1 MSVHA
6 DAKTTERQHAVWQ
19 ALLRRRFDTASN
31 LAAEFHVSVRT
42 MHNDLHELMLSH
54 PIESVRGRYGGGYQV
69 AEWYF
74 PHQHTLCAEQI
85 HVLEKVMPILSDE
98 DQRIIQTILEQFS
111 P

>member
-19 ALLRRRFDTASN
+19 TLLRRRFDTASN

-42 MHNDLHELMLSH
+42 IHNDLHELMLSH
-54 PIESVRGRYGGGYQV
+54 PIESVRGRYGGGYKV
-69 AEWYF
+69 ADWYF
-74 PHQHTLCAEQI
+74 PQRRTLCTEQI
-85 HVLEKVMPILSDE
+85 HVLIKVMSFLSAE
-98 DQRIIQTILEQFS
+98 DQQIIRSILEQFI

>member
-1 MSVHA
+1 MIRIRVLGKAASWVSAA
-6 DAKTTERQHAVWQ
+6 DGRVIRTIVEQLTLQ
-19 ALLRRRFDTASN
+19 ARCTLTIAYTYDPTN
-31 LAAEFHVSVRT
+31 
-42 MHNDLHELMLSH
+42 

-85 HVLEKVMPILSDE
+85 HILEKVMPILSDE
-98 DQRIIQTILEQFS
+98 DQRIIRTILEQFS

>member
-42 MHNDLHELMLSH
+42 MHNDLHELMLSY
-54 PIESVRGRYGGGYQV
+54 PIG
-69 AEWYF
+69 
-74 PHQHTLCAEQI
+74 
-85 HVLEKVMPILSDE
+85 
-98 DQRIIQTILEQFS
+98 
-111 P
+111 